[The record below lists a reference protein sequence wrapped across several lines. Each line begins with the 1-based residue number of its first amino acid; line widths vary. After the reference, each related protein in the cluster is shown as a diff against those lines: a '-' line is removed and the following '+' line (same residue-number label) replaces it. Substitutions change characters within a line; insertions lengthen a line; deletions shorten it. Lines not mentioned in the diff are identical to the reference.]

1 MQTSSKE
8 GKKVL
13 LRVSNLKQY
22 FPLKK
27 KGLFVKA
34 NDGIT
39 LDIYE
44 GETFGLV
51 GESGCGKSTLGR
63 TLLQLYRQ
71 TDGRTM
77 YYGRTLDDLA
87 PAYVKKTLQTLDK
100 RREKWHELKK
110 HLANVQKEY
119 DALPDGEAKYKKH
132 NELDKAVKDENDAL
146 LDMANLIGGFVCV
159 KDVHPAQKLFLE
171 EYRIS
176 SARVKEMNRR
186 AAVQLDLDDALFDI
200 KKGEEKGKNVGGL
213 KNKETKLRADLAKID
228 EKLADLACQIGDVRK
243 QLDTMRAQYAGDADF
258 ARYEV
263 LRDEGIDLARL
274 EYNEIRRL
282 RRDLQLIFQDPY
294 SSLNPRMTVGN
305 IIGEGLLAH
314 GFFKKNDERM
324 QEYIIKTM
332 EDAGLASY
340 FLHRFPH
347 QFSGGQRQRIG
358 IARSLAVQPKFVVC
372 DEAVSALDVS
382 IQSQI
387 INLLA
392 DLKEQSNLTYLFITH
407 DLSVVKYI
415 SDRIGVMYLGNMV
428 ELANT
433 QELFDHP
440 LHPYTEAL
448 MAAIPTTDVEEHRE
462 LRILEGDIPSPV
474 NPPAGMQIPHA
485 LRALHGNLQ
494 ARRAGVEGNGAGP
507 LRRLPPSV
515 GQGGISHARAH
526 AFSGTLRAFPQ
537 AANGKDGRANYR
549 PRALRRN
556 GERRRAGD
564 AHRRDDYHCAD
575 LSCRDGGVGA
585 GGIFLHRSIKEKAS
599 LFPKKGIRFFN
610 SFRLPPA
617 PTSLK
622 EGGLILTLMLLMQK
636 GSLSEGAGA
645 R

>member
-1 MQTSSKE
+1 MQTSNNE

-27 KGLFVKA
+27 KGLYVKA

-87 PAYVKKTLQTLDK
+87 PVYVKKTLQTLEK

-159 KDVHPAQKLFLE
+159 KDIQAVQKLFLE

-176 SARVKEMNRR
+176 KERVKEMNRR
-186 AAVQLDLDDALFDI
+186 GAVQLDLDDLLFDI
-200 KKGEEKGKNVGGL
+200 KKAEENGKNTSGL
-213 KNKETKLRADLAKID
+213 KSKEAKLRASLAKID
-228 EKLADLACQIGDVRK
+228 EKLAELARRIGDVRH
-243 QLDTMRAQYAGDADF
+243 QLDAQRAQYADNAEF
-258 ARYEV
+258 ARYEA

-274 EYNEIRRL
+274 EYDEIRQL

-474 NPPAGMQIPHA
+474 NPPQGCKFHTRCAHCTEICKHA
-485 LRALHGNLQ
+485 VPEWKEMAPGHFV
-494 ARRAGVEGNGAGP
+494 ACHHP
-507 LRRLPPSV
+507 L
-515 GQGGISHARAH
+515 GG
-526 AFSGTLRAFPQ
+526 
-537 AANGKDGRANYR
+537 
-549 PRALRRN
+549 
-556 GERRRAGD
+556 E
-564 AHRRDDYHCAD
+564 
-575 LSCRDGGVGA
+575 
-585 GGIFLHRSIKEKAS
+585 E
-599 LFPKKGIRFFN
+599 
-610 SFRLPPA
+610 
-617 PTSLK
+617 
-622 EGGLILTLMLLMQK
+622 
-636 GSLSEGAGA
+636 
-645 R
+645 